1 MDKTTLVNKSVLAI
15 VVAAI
20 SALFLGII
28 WRFLEAIFLAGL
40 FAAVFHPLYRK
51 ILRLF
56 GNSRGVASLFTL
68 LIVLCFVFIPIV
80 MIGTVFVGQ
89 GVELASNSLP
99 WFQNAVNQPG
109 FMSSQLEKLPFYS
122 VVEPYRDQLAERL
135 GGVFVLASSTVVDL
149 LQSATRGTVN
159 TVITALLVF
168 YSFFFFLMDGD
179 KLIKHIL
186 YYLPLDDKN
195 EGLLL
200 NRFRSVTIATLKGT
214 AVIGF
219 LQGTLAGIGLWVCN
233 IPNALFLSVAMMLLS
248 VVPGIGAALVWIPAC
263 IYLAVNGQWVFA
275 IGLFVYCAL
284 LVGSIDNVLRPKLV
298 GSDTQL
304 HELMIFFSTLGGL
317 LTFGLPGF
325 IIGPIIAALFVTV
338 WEIYGVEFS
347 DWLPKTNFIPHSEKI
362 KNREEIGKHQKTQSS
377 DDEQI
382 ADESTSKMSDKDTS
396 YDSSDSSENQHL
408 EDSQTKNTLA
418 ENLNYP
424 SADSPSSGRDNN
436 AV

>member
-1 MDKTTLVNKSVLAI
+1 METTTLVNKSVLAI

-40 FAAVFHPLYRK
+40 FAAVFHPLYRR
-51 ILRLF
+51 ILRIL
-56 GNSRGVASLFTL
+56 GGSRGVSALFTL

-89 GVELASNSLP
+89 GAQLASNTLP
-99 WFQNAVNQPG
+99 WFQSVVNEPG
-109 FMSSQLEKLPFYS
+109 FITSQLEKLPFYS
-122 VVEPYRDQLAERL
+122 LVEPYRDQLAERL
-135 GGVFVLASSTVVDL
+135 GGVFVATSSTLVDL
-149 LQSATRGTVN
+149 LQSATRGTVSA
-159 TVITALLVF
+159 VITALLVF

-179 KLIKHIL
+179 RLIQRVL

-195 EGLLL
+195 ETLLL

-219 LQGTLAGIGLWVCN
+219 LQGSLAGIGLWVCN
-233 IPNALFLSVAMMLLS
+233 IPNALFLSVTMMLLS

-275 IGLFVYCAL
+275 IGLFLYSAL
-284 LVGSIDNVLRPKLV
+284 LVGSIDNILRPKLV

-317 LTFGLPGF
+317 LTFGIPGF

-338 WEIYGVEFS
+338 WEIYAVEFK
-347 DWLPKTNFIPHSEKI
+347 DWLPMTNFLPLGEKPDSAA
-362 KNREEIGKHQKTQSS
+362 EAVEPLL
-377 DDEQI
+377 
-382 ADESTSKMSDKDTS
+382 ADI
-396 YDSSDSSENQHL
+396 
-408 EDSQTKNTLA
+408 
-418 ENLNYP
+418 ENLTDEI
-424 SADSPSSGRDNN
+424 DSGSVQSGNSDHDNPT
-436 AV
+436 A